1 MYLPKPILKRHL
13 LRLLEADLGMGD
25 ITSYTLAS
33 AEKEAVAEVIVKEKD
48 PVVLAG
54 IEEVS
59 LLFESLGLFV
69 EAFYKDGEQVTR
81 GEKILRVKGKAR
93 DILVAERTALNLL
106 MRMSAIA
113 TVTKKMQE
121 KIDQMGIKCKIAAT
135 RKTIPG
141 LIYFDKKAVAIGG
154 GDTHRLHLEDM
165 VLIKDNHIILAG
177 GIERAIKLAKE
188 KVSFSKKIE
197 IEVQTK
203 EEALRAASLGADIV
217 MLDNF
222 SPQEVKETIALLKEK
237 GLRKK
242 VFIEVSG
249 NINPENID
257 EYAKANPDII
267 SCGLLT
273 HSVKAV
279 DMSMKILL
287 P

>member
-1 MYLPKPILKRHL
+1 MYLPKPTLKKHL

-25 ITSYTLAS
+25 VTSYALIP
-33 AEKEAVAEVIVKEKD
+33 AEKEAVAEVVVKEEE
-48 PVVLAG
+48 PVILAG

-59 LLFESLGLFV
+59 LLFEELGLFI
-69 EAFYKDGEQVTR
+69 EAFYKDGEQVTK
-81 GEKILRVKGKAR
+81 GERILSIKGKAR

-106 MRMSAIA
+106 MRMSGIA
-113 TVTKKMQE
+113 TVTRRMQE
-121 KIDQMGIKCKIAAT
+121 RINQVGAKCKIAAT

-165 VLIKDNHIILAG
+165 VLIKDNHIALAG

-203 EEALRAASLGADIV
+203 EEALKAASLGADIV

-222 SPQEVKETIALLKEK
+222 SPEEVKETIALLKEK
-237 GLRKK
+237 GLPRR
-242 VFIEVSG
+242 VVIEISG
-249 NINPENID
+249 NTNPENVLA
-257 EYAKANPDII
+257 YAKANPDII

-279 DMSMKILL
+279 DMSMKMLL

>member
-1 MYLPKPILKRHL
+1 MYLPKPILKKHL

-25 ITSYTLAS
+25 VTSYALIP
-33 AEKEAVAEVIVKEKD
+33 AEKEAVAEVVVKEQE
-48 PVVLAG
+48 PVILAG
-54 IEEVS
+54 IEEVT
-59 LLFESLGLFV
+59 LLFEELGLFV
-69 EAFYKDGEQVTR
+69 EAFYKDGEQVTK
-81 GEKILRVKGKAR
+81 GEKILRIKGKAR

-106 MRMSAIA
+106 MRMSGIA
-113 TVTKKMQE
+113 TVTRRMQE
-121 KIDQMGIKCKIAAT
+121 KINQVGAKCKIAAT

-165 VLIKDNHIILAG
+165 VLIKDNHIALAG

-203 EEALRAASLGADIV
+203 EEALKAASLGADIV

-222 SPQEVKETIALLKEK
+222 SPEEVKETIALLKEK
-237 GLRKK
+237 GLRKR
-242 VFIEVSG
+242 VLIEISG
-249 NINPENID
+249 NINPDNILA
-257 EYAKANPDII
+257 YAKANPDII

-279 DMSMKILL
+279 DMSMRVHYL
-287 P
+287 

>member
-1 MYLPKPILKRHL
+1 MYLPKPILKKHL

-25 ITSYTLAS
+25 VTSYALIP
-33 AEKEAVAEVIVKEKD
+33 AEKEAVAEVVVKEQE
-48 PVVLAG
+48 PVILAG
-54 IEEVS
+54 IEEVT
-59 LLFESLGLFV
+59 LLFEELGLFV
-69 EAFYKDGEQVTR
+69 EAFYKDGEQVTK
-81 GEKILRVKGKAR
+81 GEKILRIKGKAR

-106 MRMSAIA
+106 MRMSGIA
-113 TVTKKMQE
+113 TVTRRMQE
-121 KIDQMGIKCKIAAT
+121 KINQVGAKCKIAAT

-165 VLIKDNHIILAG
+165 VLIKDNHIALAG

-203 EEALRAASLGADIV
+203 EEALKAASLGADIV

-222 SPQEVKETIALLKEK
+222 SPEGVKETIALLKEK
-237 GLRKK
+237 GLRKR
-242 VFIEVSG
+242 VLIEISG
-249 NINPENID
+249 NINPDNILA
-257 EYAKANPDII
+257 YAKANPDII

-279 DMSMKILL
+279 DMSMRVHYL
-287 P
+287 

>member
-1 MYLPKPILKRHL
+1 MYLPKPILKKYL

-25 ITSYTLAS
+25 VTSYALIS
-33 AEKEAVAEVIVKEKD
+33 AEKEAVAEVVVKEEE
-48 PVVLAG
+48 PVILAG

-59 LLFESLGLFV
+59 LLFEELGLFV
-69 EAFYKDGEQVTR
+69 EAFYKDGEQVTK
-81 GEKILRVKGKAR
+81 GEKILRIKGKAR

-106 MRMSAIA
+106 MRMSGIA
-113 TVTKKMQE
+113 TVTRRMQE
-121 KIDQMGIKCKIAAT
+121 KINQVGAKCKIAAT

-165 VLIKDNHIILAG
+165 VLIKDNHIALAG
-177 GIERAIKLAKE
+177 GIERAIKQVKE

-203 EEALRAASLGADIV
+203 EEALKAASLGADIV

-222 SPQEVKETIALLKEK
+222 SPEEVKETIALLKEK
-237 GLRKK
+237 GLRKR
-242 VFIEVSG
+242 VVIEISG
-249 NINPENID
+249 NINPENVLA
-257 EYAKANPDII
+257 YAKANPDII

-279 DMSMKILL
+279 DMSMRVHYL
-287 P
+287 

>member
-1 MYLPKPILKRHL
+1 MYLPKPILKKYL

-25 ITSYTLAS
+25 VTSYALIP
-33 AEKEAVAEVIVKEKD
+33 AEKEAVAEVVVKEQE
-48 PVVLAG
+48 PVILAG
-54 IEEVS
+54 IEEVT
-59 LLFESLGLFV
+59 LLFEELGLFV
-69 EAFYKDGEQVTR
+69 EAFYKDGEQVTK
-81 GEKILRVKGKAR
+81 GEKILRIKGKAR

-106 MRMSAIA
+106 MRKSGIA
-113 TVTKKMQE
+113 TVTRRMQE
-121 KIDQMGIKCKIAAT
+121 KINQVGAKCKIAAT

-165 VLIKDNHIILAG
+165 VLIKDNHIALAG
-177 GIERAIKLAKE
+177 GIERAIKQVKE

-203 EEALRAASLGADIV
+203 EEALKAASLGADIV

-222 SPQEVKETIALLKEK
+222 SPEEVKETIALLKEK
-237 GLRKK
+237 GLRER
-242 VFIEVSG
+242 VLIEISG
-249 NINPENID
+249 NINPDNVLV
-257 EYAKANPDII
+257 YAKANPDII

-279 DMSMKILL
+279 DMSMKMLL